1 MLDFFSRRHVAL
13 GVVDDLDPVG
23 RGGNAVGVE
32 GVAQQ
37 TLLGGRQRWRQLAGH
52 LREGQPT
59 RALPRP
65 DAGDRARHPL
75 HDARSVRLHDLSD
88 AFTTPHDG
96 LRRG

>member
-37 TLLGGRQRWRQLAGH
+37 TLLGGRQLSGL

-59 RALPRP
+59 RALPHP